1 MVYFISVLNLDLW
14 PNRWSFLE
22 NIPCALEQNE
32 CLEVSLV
39 YGVGIVSSLMFCL
52 PTPSIRK
59 MRVPS
64 PAVIVVCLGLL
75 SGVPVFAES
84 LVHMHAC
91 TCVCVCVCARA
102 CTCAHVHMLSP
113 SLVSDCNFVDYSPL
127 GSSVHG
133 VFQARILEGVA
144 SAFSRGTSSGDIK
157 LQGITNS

>member
-52 PTPSIRK
+52 PAPSIRK

-91 TCVCVCVCARA
+91 TCVCVCARVHM
-102 CTCAHVHMLSP
+102 CTCSVPLLCLTATLWTI
-113 SLVSDCNFVDYSPL
+113 YSPL

-133 VFQARILEGVA
+133 VFQARILEWVA
-144 SAFSRGTSSGDIK
+144 ISFSRGTSSGDIK